1 MTPDLLNNLLRGSV
15 TAVMNALLLFTLT
28 KSKYGRNG
36 TIAAAV
42 IMFIADIS
50 STMYLYFNADLTAVS
65 HANLFTIIVLGL
77 CLKPLSRSSIM
88 QWMFSYLTTMNIM
101 MMIVILS
108 FQIGMLMPFIPHI
121 HSLSRLVLFLMVIFL
136 FHRYLLPLY
145 RSAADNWPL
154 FSVLVLCLA
163 LMLSYPFYATNDI
176 IVTLQNY
183 SQPLLLLIILTIAA
197 YGTIFY
203 SLKRLNAIHALETE
217 NLSIQY
223 EKTLLSQA
231 ASTMAQRLELMDKV
245 AEQNNLD
252 SHDRRHVYGMLLQ
265 LLQQGETQ
273 EAMRCLELQ
282 LATKGPASKVYCDNK
297 AVNAVT
303 SYYAQMAEQNGIHTT
318 INLNVPAQL
327 PFDSLELAL
336 VIANLFENAIQGVLR
351 IKNCRERV
359 VQLSCTHKSRL
370 IVQVVNP
377 CTDDTML
384 DADGLPATKEEGHGI
399 GTKSIVAFAA
409 SYNAE
414 LLYSI
419 QDGSFRVQLLV

>member
-36 TIAAAV
+36 TIVAAV
-42 IMFIADIS
+42 IMFVTDIT

-65 HANLFTIIVLGL
+65 HSNLITIIALGFL
-77 CLKPLSRSSIM
+77 LKPLSKSSIM
-88 QWMFSYLTTMNIM
+88 QWAFSYLTTMNVM
-101 MMIVILS
+101 MMVVILS
-108 FQIGMLMPFIPHI
+108 FQIGMLLPFIPHI
-121 HSLSRLVLFLMVIFL
+121 HSLSRLILFLLVIFL

-145 RSAADNWPL
+145 RSAEDNWPI
-154 FSVLVLCLA
+154 FSVLVICLS
-163 LMLSYPFYATNDI
+163 LMLAYPFYATTDI
-176 IVTLQNY
+176 IATLQSY
-183 SQPLLLLIILTIAA
+183 SQPLLLLVVLVVAS

-203 SLKRLNAIHALETE
+203 SLKRFNAMHALETE

-231 ASTMAQRLELMDKV
+231 ASTMAQKLELMDKV
-245 AEQNNLD
+245 AEQNNLA

-265 LLQQGETQ
+265 LLQQGETE

-282 LATKGPASKVYCDNK
+282 LATKQPASRVYCENK

-303 SYYAQMAEQNGIHTT
+303 SYYAEKAVQHGIQTT
-318 INLNVPAQL
+318 INLKVPAQL

-351 IKNCRERV
+351 IKDCRDRV
-359 VQLSCTHKSRL
+359 IQLSCVHKNRL
-370 IVQVVNP
+370 IIQVVNP
-377 CTDDTML
+377 CTDDTIL
-384 DADGLPATKEEGHGI
+384 NADGLPATEEDGHGI
-399 GTKSIVAFAA
+399 GTKSIIAFAA
-409 SYNAE
+409 AYNAE

-419 QDGSFRVQLLV
+419 QDGQFRVQLLV

>member
-36 TIAAAV
+36 TIVAAV
-42 IMFIADIS
+42 IMFVADIS

-65 HANLFTIIVLGL
+65 HANLLTIIVLGL
-77 CLKPLSRSSIM
+77 FLKPLSRSSIM
-88 QWMFSYLTTMNIM
+88 QWTFSYLTTMNIM

-108 FQIGMLMPFIPHI
+108 FQIGMLLPFIPQI
-121 HSLSRLVLFLMVIFL
+121 HALTRLVLYLLVIFI

-145 RSAADNWPL
+145 RSAVDNWPI

-176 IVTLQNY
+176 IVTLQDY
-183 SQPLLLLIILTIAA
+183 SQPLLLLIILTISA

-217 NLSIQY
+217 NLSMQY

-273 EAMRCLELQ
+273 EAMRCLELR
-282 LATKGPASKVYCDNK
+282 LATKQPTSKVYCDNK

-303 SYYAQMAEQNGIHTT
+303 SYYAQMAEQHGIHTT

-327 PFDSLELAL
+327 PYDSLELAL

-351 IKNCRERV
+351 VDQSKGRAIH
-359 VQLSCTHKSRL
+359 LSCSQKGRL
-370 IVQVVNP
+370 IIQITNP
-377 CTDDTML
+377 CTEDTVL
-384 DADGLPATKEEGHGI
+384 DSEGLPASSRKGHGI
-399 GTKSIVAFAA
+399 GTKSIVAFA
-409 SYNAE
+409 SKHDAE
-414 LLYSI
+414 LLYRI
-419 QDGSFRVQLLV
+419 HDGCFRVQLLV

>member
-28 KSKYGRNG
+28 QSKYGKNG
-36 TIAAAV
+36 TIVAAV
-42 IMFIADIS
+42 IMFVTDIT

-65 HANLFTIIVLGL
+65 HSNLLTIILL
-77 CLKPLSRSSIM
+77 SFLLKPLSKSSIM
-88 QWMFSYLTTMNIM
+88 QWAFSYLTTINIM

-108 FQIGMLMPFIPHI
+108 FKTGMLLPFIPHI
-121 HSLSRLVLFLMVIFL
+121 HSLSRLVLYLLVIFV

-145 RSAADNWPL
+145 RSAVDNWPI
-154 FSVLVLCLA
+154 FSVLVLCLS
-163 LMLSYPFYATNDI
+163 LMLSYPFYATTDI

-183 SQPLLLLIILTIAA
+183 SQPLLLLIFLAIAI

-203 SLKRLNAIHALETE
+203 SLKQLNAMHALETE

-231 ASTMAQRLELMDKV
+231 ASTMVQRLELMDKI
-245 AEQNNLD
+245 AEQNNLT
-252 SHDRRHVYGMLLQ
+252 SHDRRHVYGILLQ

-282 LATKGPASKVYCDNK
+282 LATKHLTTKVYCENK

-303 SYYAQMAEQNGIHTT
+303 GYYAQMAVQYGIQTT
-318 INLNVPAQL
+318 INLKVPAQL

-351 IKNCRERV
+351 IEDGRERV
-359 VQLSCTHKSRL
+359 IQLSCVRKSRL

-377 CTDDTML
+377 CTNNTIL
-384 DADGLPATKEEGHGI
+384 DSNGLPATNKEEHGI
-399 GTKSIVAFAA
+399 GTRSIVAFSAA
-409 SYNAE
+409 YNAE

-419 QDGSFRVQLLV
+419 QDGQFRVQLLV